1 MLPKAVE
8 EANRRAEEIH
18 RQVYGNPEQ
27 PQPEAPAPAKEE
39 PKAES
44 QPEAPSPTAEQPP
57 VEAIAEQK
65 PDAKEGHPDYWKR
78 RFDVVQGKYSVEIPR
93 MAAEIRDLK
102 GQLQDALARATAAA
116 TPPPSKLR
124 PEEVEEYGEK
134 FIDVVKRA
142 AAEVVPED
150 VGQIKQQV
158 DQLKNEAMRLGRERF
173 FSELTRQA
181 PQWERLNEDKDFLTW
196 LAGVDP
202 FAGRARQDLFDQATS
217 QMDAWRVANF
227 FNSYG
232 SEQPAAATEP
242 DPITQQIEPPTSRV
256 AAPPPGKKVWSTSE
270 IGRFYA
276 DVRARKVNPEDARR
290 IEADIFAAQ
299 TEGRIR

>member
-8 EANRRAEEIH
+8 EANRRAEELH
-18 RQVYGNPEQ
+18 RQVYGNPDQ
-27 PQPEAPAPAKEE
+27 PPQDEAVAAPQQEE
-39 PKAES
+39 PKAEEKPAEPAPQQES
-44 QPEAPSPTAEQPP
+44 KPET
-57 VEAIAEQK
+57 K
-65 PDAKEGHPDYWKR
+65 PDPKEGDPDYWKR

-93 MAAEIRDLK
+93 MAAEIRSLK
-102 GQLQDALARATAAA
+102 GQLNEALAKANN
-116 TPPPSKLR
+116 PPAPPTSKLK

-150 VGQIKQQV
+150 VGEMKQTV
-158 DQLKNEAMRLGRERF
+158 ERLKGETLRLSKDRF
-173 FSELTRQA
+173 FSDLTRQA
-181 PQWERLNEDKDFLTW
+181 PQWESLNEDRDFLTW
-196 LAGVDP
+196 LAGIDP
-202 FAGRARQDLFDQATS
+202 FTGQNRQDLFDQATA

-232 SEQPAAATEP
+232 SEQPAAESEP
-242 DPITQQIEPPTSRV
+242 DPVAQQVEPPASRV
-256 AAPPPGKKVWSTSE
+256 SAPPPGKKIWTTEE

-276 DVRARKVNPEDARR
+276 DVRSRRLNPEDQRR